1 MSKEMSSHT
10 YLLTFRCYGT
20 WLPGDRRGW
29 VERLPGGH
37 ARQRPPERLLH
48 AWIAHRLKHAPFVLD
63 AQARAVVD
71 AALRDQCAHAAWTL
85 HAVHVRTNHVHVVL
99 SGGAPPE
106 RMTTQLKAWATRRLR
121 EAGLI
126 HTGCQPWAQHGSI
139 QPLQSVEAVERAC
152 WYVVEGQGALLDE
165 PGDAR

>member
-1 MSKEMSSHT
+1 MNKEMTSYT

-29 VERLPGGH
+29 TERLPGGH

-48 AWIAHRLKHAPFVLD
+48 AWIAHRLKRAPFVLD
-63 AQARAVVD
+63 ARARAVVD
-71 AALRDQCAHAAWTL
+71 AALRDPCAHAGWMR

-99 SGGAPPE
+99 SGSAPPE

-121 EAGLI
+121 EAGWI
-126 HTGCQPWAQHGSI
+126 HAGCQPWAQHGSM
-139 QPLQSVEAVERAC
+139 QPLRNTEAVERAC
-152 WYVVEGQGALLDE
+152 WYVVEGQGAPLDG
-165 PGDAR
+165 P